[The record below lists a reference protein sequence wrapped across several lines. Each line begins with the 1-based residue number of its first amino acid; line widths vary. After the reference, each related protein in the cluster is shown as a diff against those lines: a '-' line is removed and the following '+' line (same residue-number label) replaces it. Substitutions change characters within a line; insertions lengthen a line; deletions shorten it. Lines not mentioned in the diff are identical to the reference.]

1 MVPECSRTGPGI
13 GEKQFFLYGEI
24 RGQTSGR
31 GECDLPGP
39 PRRSHW
45 NLPLPFPLDTNRRGG
60 RTFSAPPDGGD
71 FLPKSKL
78 PRLEYTP
85 EPAHFSSLQLDS
97 HPIDMENAP
106 LRRDHLEGN
115 LLSNRPTEKGPAG
128 KDLRGRLETLAG
140 KEPLKRISFRQ

>member
-1 MVPECSRTGPGI
+1 MVPECSRTGPGL
-13 GEKQFFLYGEI
+13 GEKQLFLYGEI

-31 GECDLPGP
+31 GECDLPGH
-39 PRRSHW
+39 PRLPHR

-60 RTFSAPPDGGD
+60 RTRSAPPDGGD

-85 EPAHFSSLQLDS
+85 EPAHFSSFQLDP

-115 LLSNRPTEKGPAG
+115 LLPHRPIKKRPTG
-128 KDLRGRLETLAG
+128 KDLRERRETLSG
-140 KEPLKRISFRQ
+140 KAPLK